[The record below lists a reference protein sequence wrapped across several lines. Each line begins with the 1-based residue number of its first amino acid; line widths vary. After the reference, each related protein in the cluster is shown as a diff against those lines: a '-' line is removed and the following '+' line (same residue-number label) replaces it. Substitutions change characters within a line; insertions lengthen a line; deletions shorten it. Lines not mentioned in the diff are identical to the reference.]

1 MQNESSIIKGSKAIG
16 AEFGFS
22 ADTFCRLLQGPW
34 AKFVADGT
42 IWKAGKSS
50 PWRIFR
56 KDLPLLRHALSSF
69 SEAAE

>member
-1 MQNESSIIKGSKAIG
+1 MQNDTEIIKGSKAIG
-16 AEFGFS
+16 GEFGFS

-56 KDLPLLRHALSSF
+56 KDLPLLRQDLLSIT
-69 SEAAE
+69 EAA